1 MKKQKEK
8 KMRQTKSRKSA
19 PTLPRHLKK
28 FTCKDTCTTMYKF
41 TWTKAV
47 LNTKGGLTPN
57 IDLI

>member
-8 KMRQTKSRKSA
+8 KMRHTKSRRSV

-28 FTCKDTCTTMYKF
+28 LQRPAKTPKF

-47 LNTKGGLTPN
+47 LNTKGGPTPN